1 MAGKEA
7 HMNARAWKIG
17 ALALLVVP
25 VVVLAGWAQGN
36 QVYPQ
41 GLIIDPP
48 TSQILEVSI
57 TTDKPEYQEGESVT
71 INYEVNKAAYIYI
84 WDIPPIGDVE
94 ILFPRNDYPGGMDN
108 YVQAGAH
115 QLPITF
121 RVEPP
126 YGTEYLQILAT
137 TQPVD
142 IASFPMSD
150 PALFQQQ
157 VEVQILGLIVEA
169 ERTWSFTSF
178 EIVEATPSDY
188 ATLIITSTPTGASI
202 SIDGAFVG
210 YTPRTHY
217 VSQGFHR
224 ISISKSGYTSYDTYL
239 ILFGTGT
246 RTIDP
251 VLTPLFPTNA
261 PPIASFTYSPP
272 NPVVGSYVQFN
283 AMSSVDTDG
292 SIIYYQWSFGDG
304 TTGSGAVISH
314 WFTSGGALPVTLTV
328 TDNDGA
334 ADSMTQTVQV
344 GPTNLPP
351 VASFTVTQ
359 MSGGWMQLDASASY
373 DPDGTVVSYLWDTG
387 DGSNDSG
394 PVVWHRYTSAG
405 PFLVALTVVDNS
417 GASAHTSQLVQIAP
431 TNTPPTA
438 AFTYTPIGSGWVR
451 FDASTSSDSDG
462 VIVTQ
467 QWSFGDGASPQT
479 GVSTYHQFPIAGTYL
494 VTLTVTDDDGATGT
508 VSQVV
513 DLGPTQ
519 QPPIAV
525 FTYSPL
531 FPQVGQVVT
540 LSGVSSSDPDGSIIS
555 YLWDRDGDG
564 LADASGQTVQA
575 TYSSSGAVPITLTV
589 TDNDGLTSS
598 ATQAVVISS
607 SSGPAG
613 APSMGTTAGVYV
625 WGTDR
630 WHVTVNAGAG
640 WFTPHSYRLELRTD
654 ETFENIN
661 DPSSGSVF
669 PMGLVLDPAE
679 GTWTVTF
686 EGSITSGSVDHTFRV
701 PDSDSVWMSL
711 KFDIDGDGVLD
722 ESSSFVYLRHS
733 LVRPPSVPMVVGL
746 PRGSRDE
753 LLPTVD
759 FRIGTAARYTE
770 TSSWIFWTIPSISA
784 YEGL

>member
-1 MAGKEA
+1 
-7 HMNARAWKIG
+7 MNARAWRIG
-17 ALALLVVP
+17 VLALLAVS
-25 VVVLAGWAQGN
+25 VVVLTGWAQGG

-48 TSQILEVSI
+48 TSQVLEVSI

-84 WDIPPIGDVE
+84 WDITPTGEVQVI
-94 ILFPRNDYPGGMDN
+94 FPRNDYPGGMDN

-121 RVEPP
+121 RVAPP
-126 YGTEYLQILAT
+126 YGTEYLQVLAT

-202 SIDGAFVG
+202 SIDGTFVG
-210 YTPRTHY
+210 YTPRTHH

-224 ISISKSGYTSYDTYL
+224 ISITKSGYTSYNTYL

-251 VLTPLFPTNA
+251 VLTPLFPTNT
-261 PPIASFTYSPP
+261 PPTAAFSYTPP

-283 AMSSVDTDG
+283 GMSSSDSDG
-292 SIIYYQWSFGDG
+292 SIIHYQWSFGDG
-304 TTGSGAVISH
+304 TTGSGAMISH
-314 WFTSGGALPVTLTV
+314 WFTSGGAFPVTLTV
-328 TDNDGA
+328 TDDDGA
-334 ADSMTQTVQV
+334 TDQVTQTVRV
-344 GPTNLPP
+344 GPTNVPP
-351 VASFTVTQ
+351 VASFTATQ
-359 MSGGWMQLDASASY
+359 MSDGWVQLDASGSY
-373 DPDGTVVSYLWDTG
+373 DPDGTIVSYLWDTG
-387 DGSNDSG
+387 DGSNETG
-394 PVVWHRYTSAG
+394 PVVWHRYTSSG
-405 PFLVALTVVDNS
+405 PFLVTLTVVDNGS
-417 GASAHTSQLVQIAP
+417 ASANTSQLVQLAAA
-431 TNTPPTA
+431 NAPPTA
-438 AFTYTPIGSGWVR
+438 VFTYAPIGSDWFR
-451 FDASTSSDSDG
+451 FDASASSDSDG
-462 VIVTQ
+462 FIVSQ
-467 QWSFGDGASPQT
+467 HWAFGDGTSPQT
-479 GVSTYHQFPIAGTYL
+479 GISTYHQFPTAGTYL
-494 VTLTVTDDDGATGT
+494 VTLTVTDDAGATGT

-513 DLGPTQ
+513 DLGPAQ
-519 QPPIAV
+519 QPPIAA

-540 LSGVSSSDPDGSIIS
+540 LSGAPSSDPDGSIVS

-564 LADASGQTVQA
+564 APDASGQTVQA
-575 TYSSSGAVPITLTV
+575 TYSSSGTALVTLTV
-589 TDNDGLTSS
+589 TDDDGLTSS
-598 ATQAVVISS
+598 ATQAVVIGP

-613 APSMGTTAGVYV
+613 APSMGTTPGVYI

-701 PDSDSVWMSL
+701 PDSGSIWMRL
-711 KFDIDGDGVLD
+711 RFDIDGDGVLD

-746 PRGSRDE
+746 PRGSSAE
-753 LLPTVD
+753 LLPTID
-759 FRIGTAARYTE
+759 FRLGTSARYEE
-770 TSSWIFWTIPSISA
+770 TSRWIFWTVPSISA
-784 YEGL
+784 YESL